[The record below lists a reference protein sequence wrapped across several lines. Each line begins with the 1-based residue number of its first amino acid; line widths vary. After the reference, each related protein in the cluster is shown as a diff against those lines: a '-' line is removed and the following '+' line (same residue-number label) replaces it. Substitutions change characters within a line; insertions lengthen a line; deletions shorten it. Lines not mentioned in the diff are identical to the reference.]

1 MKQQHG
7 DLVIVSCER
16 GYNVG
21 FIDQE
26 VEMNS
31 FQDNRDKEEGDHL
44 IPKKILNHVL
54 DEDQTIRNLL
64 QEKIAAE
71 NYALAHCKMHIKGR
85 KLAIYSDI
93 ISTEFQFDRKKLI
106 VYIKKYQ
113 EISVCRLVRYLYE
126 TFQVRIKV
134 LEVEDVNVLYD
145 MAQKY
150 HEISKLNL
158 PFSEIFHFDLKE
170 TIGPLCLLP
179 EHQQPQQPKPR
190 REQPKITKNP
200 RHPRHEQFESLHL
213 SRVTHPLRS
222 QHYAPHILP
231 PPHDPLPRPPF
242 SFPPGFQN
250 PNDHRNNPS
259 FSFSSAEIPYQEP
272 ISARMMPQSVSPF
285 APFNGNYDW
294 HYDSEISF
302 SNNLR
307 SGPTDEPYYPQY
319 SYFSTP
325 DSHHQP
331 TVPSMEHSFHAT
343 ETLSS
348 ALSGLFTTTPPQSL
362 SSSFQDLPHLP

>member
-7 DLVIVSCER
+7 NLVIVSCER

-26 VEMNS
+26 IDINS
-31 FQDNRDKEEGDHL
+31 FQNNGDKEEGDHF
-44 IPKKILNHVL
+44 ISKKILNHVS

-64 QEKIAAE
+64 KEKIAAE
-71 NYALAHCKMHIKGR
+71 NYALAQCKMHVKGR

-106 VYIKKYQ
+106 VYLKKYQ

-134 LEVEDVNVLYD
+134 LEVEDANVLYD

-158 PFSEIFHFDLKE
+158 PFSDIFHFDLKE
-170 TIGPLCLLP
+170 TIGPLCLPP
-179 EHQQPQQPKPR
+179 EHQQPQQPNPR
-190 REQPKITKNP
+190 REHPKITKNP
-200 RHPRHEQFESLHL
+200 HRPRHEQFESRHHP
-213 SRVTHPLRS
+213 RVTPSLRS
-222 QHYAPHILP
+222 QRYAPHIP
-231 PPHDPLPRPPF
+231 PPHDPSPRPPY
-242 SFPPGFQN
+242 SFPPGSQI
-250 PNDHRNNPS
+250 PNDHYNSPS
-259 FSFSSAEIPYQEP
+259 FSSTEFTHQEP
-272 ISARMMPQSVSPF
+272 ISARMMTQSFSSF
-285 APFNGNYDW
+285 APFTGNHDW
-294 HYDSEISF
+294 HYDSEVSF
-302 SNNLR
+302 SNNFR
-307 SGPTDEPYYPQY
+307 SGPVDETNYPQY

-325 DSHHQP
+325 DSHHRP

-343 ETLSS
+343 ETISS